1 MDCPARLTIK
11 RIVRYPDFQ
20 SMSENT
26 SVKTQKTKML
36 RSMKD
41 AWPLRLEEYFLL
53 SLPKV
58 KCHRNH
64 SVGKQ
69 AGMLQNVDDA
79 IKCSM
84 VSQGVN
90 FLPEMRPHI
99 LEYLKTM
106 FMDALLDRYNRR
118 YWPTDGDTANHM
130 HSAFSSMMLRK
141 TSGQRVGIGS

>member
-11 RIVRYPDFQ
+11 RIVSYPDFK

-36 RSMKD
+36 RSVKD

-58 KCHRNH
+58 KCHQNH
-64 SVGKQ
+64 PVGKQ
-69 AGMLQNVDDA
+69 AGMLQNVDDG
-79 IKCSM
+79 IKCHIHLM
-84 VSQGVN
+84 VSEGVN

-106 FMDALLDRYNRR
+106 FKDALPDRSDRR
-118 YWPTDGDTANHM
+118 Y
-130 HSAFSSMMLRK
+130 
-141 TSGQRVGIGS
+141 